1 MNTKLLGTAIFGI
14 FILTGCQPNKTEN
27 QEEANDNNDVSAVGM
42 NSEIS
47 IEKFEDSPPYTSASL
62 QLDNPKA
69 ASLAQAGDV
78 DFAFEVGDYDLG
90 MQTPKDGTAA
100 LLANSDK
107 GQHIHLIVDNGP
119 YSAHYEPTFKNEMT
133 EGTHY
138 VVAFLSR
145 SYHESV
151 KNADSFIAKKIVVGN
166 AGDDM
171 GVNLEEPTLIYSR
184 PKGEY
189 NGSDT
194 DNLLLDFFLLNTTL
208 SETGNKVRAT
218 INGKEFMINEWAP
231 YVIKGLPKGEV
242 SIQLE
247 LVDGDGNMVPGG
259 FNDVTRT
266 VMLKD

>member
-1 MNTKLLGTAIFGI
+1 MHTKLLGTALLGI
-14 FILTGCQPNKTEN
+14 LILAGCQPNKTEN
-27 QEEANDNNDVSAVGM
+27 QEEANVNNDVTDVGM
-42 NSEIS
+42 NAEIS

-62 QLDNPKA
+62 QLDNPKTS
-69 ASLAQAGDV
+69 SLAQGGDV
-78 DFAFEVGDYDLG
+78 DFAFEVGDYELG

-107 GQHIHLIVDNGP
+107 GQHIHLIVDNDP
-119 YSAHYEPTFKNEMT
+119 YSAHYEPTFKYEMS

-151 KNADSFIAKKIVVGN
+151 KNTNSFIAKKIVVGN
-166 AGDDM
+166 ASDDM

-189 NGSDT
+189 SGRGT

-208 SETGNKVRAT
+208 SETGNKVLAR
-218 INGKEFMINEWAP
+218 INGKEFMISEWAP

-247 LVDGDGNMVPGG
+247 LVDVNGDMIPGG
-259 FNDVTRT
+259 FNNVTRK